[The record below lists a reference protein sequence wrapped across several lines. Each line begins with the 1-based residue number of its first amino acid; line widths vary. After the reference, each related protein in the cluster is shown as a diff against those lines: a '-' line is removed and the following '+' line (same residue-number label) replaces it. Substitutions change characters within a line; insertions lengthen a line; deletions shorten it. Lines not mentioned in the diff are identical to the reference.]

1 MNAIPLVFVIV
12 INYNGVKYLQTCL
25 SSLTQQTYSNYK
37 IIVFDNAST
46 DNSIEFIQQ
55 NFPNINIIQAEKNFG
70 FAEGNNFAM
79 KFALDHSASYIFL
92 VNNDT
97 KAKMDLVEKLVN
109 SAESDDSIGI
119 VGPSVFALKNK
130 YSIQERGVTID
141 RFGYPLAIKSASLKC
156 DCVFF
161 VSGCAMLIK
170 AELIRKI
177 GLFDKEY
184 FMFAE
189 DLDLC
194 WRAQLAGYKIIVNEE
209 AVIFHSSGG
218 SISGG
223 VIKAASYKTN
233 VRRVFLR
240 EKNTIRTLIKNY
252 NTYNMITTV
261 PFYVALLFF
270 ECFLWI
276 FLLKPN
282 TTKNIVKALFWNIH
296 FLPQTFNQRARIQSI
311 RKINDQS
318 ITEKMVHGYSKL
330 RVFRAIGV
338 PNFENQ

>member
-1 MNAIPLVFVIV
+1 MNAEPLVFVIV
-12 INYNGVKYLQTCL
+12 INYNGEKYLQTCL
-25 SSLTQQTYSNYK
+25 SSLAQQTYSNYK

-46 DNSIEFIQQ
+46 DNSVEFIQQ
-55 NFPNINIIQAEKNFG
+55 NFPKINIMQAEKNFG

-79 KFALDHSASYIFL
+79 NFALDHNPSYIFL

-97 KAKMDLVEKLVN
+97 EAKLDLVEKLVN

-119 VGPSVFALKNK
+119 VGPSVFALQNK

-141 RFGYPLAIKSASLKC
+141 RFGYPLAIKSASLNGG
-156 DCVFF
+156 CVFF

-170 AELIRKI
+170 AEIIRKI

-194 WRAQLAGYKIIVNEE
+194 WRAQLAGYKIVVNET
-209 AVIFHSSGG
+209 AVIFHASGG

-252 NTYNMITTV
+252 STYNMITTV

-282 TTKNIVKALFWNIH
+282 TAKSIIKALFWNIR
-296 FLPQTFNQRARIQSI
+296 FLPQTFNQRAGIQST
-311 RKINDQS
+311 RKINDQN
-318 ITEKMVHGYSKL
+318 ITGEMVHGYSKL
-330 RVFRAIGV
+330 SIFRSVGV
-338 PNFENQ
+338 PNFEKQ

>member
-1 MNAIPLVFVIV
+1 MNADPLVFVIV
-12 INYNGVKYLQTCL
+12 INYNGVKYLKTCL
-25 SSLTQQTYSNYK
+25 SSLAQQTYSNYK
-37 IIVFDNAST
+37 IVVFDNAST
-46 DNSIEFIQQ
+46 DNSVEFIQQ
-55 NFPNINIIQAEKNFG
+55 NFPNIRIIQAGKNFG

-79 KFALDHSASYIFL
+79 KFALDQGASYFFL

-97 KAKMDLVEKLVN
+97 EAKMDLVEKLVN
-109 SAESDDSIGI
+109 SAESDDSLGI
-119 VGPSVFALKNK
+119 VGPSVFALQNK

-141 RFGYPLAIKSASLKC
+141 RFGYPLAIKNASLNG

-170 AELIRKI
+170 VELIRKI

-184 FMFAE
+184 FMFVE

-194 WRAQLAGYKIIVNEE
+194 WRAQLAGYKIIVNEK
-209 AVIFHSSGG
+209 AVIYHASGG

-261 PFYVALLFF
+261 SFYVALLFF

-282 TTKNIVKALFWNIH
+282 TAKNIVKAIFWNIQN
-296 FLPQTFNQRARIQSI
+296 LPQTFNQRAKIQSI
-311 RKINDQS
+311 RKINDHN
-318 ITEKMVHGYSKL
+318 ITGKMVHGYSKL
-330 RVFRAIGV
+330 GIFRSIGV
-338 PNFENQ
+338 PNFEKQ